1 MILEINFGD
10 FALSEY
16 FMQQLAQR
24 TTDERLAH
32 LVEHSE
38 GISRTEVAAALG
50 LASPTVT
57 SAVRR
62 LLDDGAVVERPL
74 REHRAVAGRRPNL
87 LYPVG
92 PRRALGLIVWRRET
106 FELVIAGYGG
116 QVLAR
121 NQISAPSIAHAED
134 DAMIFADAIEG
145 LGAASHALRPRTEL
159 TTVVVSVPAPFQ
171 QGVGSVGQRLP
182 VRRRSTRA
190 IPPEQAGGPTF
201 YAGLAGDPAAPLS
214 KRFGVA
220 VYLENNANL
229 AALGEFSAGA
239 GRGHPDQLF
248 VLLNGQSIGS
258 GVIANGRLV
267 RGATGYAG
275 ELAHVQVDE
284 DGPLCACGGR
294 GCLGTHLGAGLLAS
308 VQSAYAQPVT
318 FPDLLAMAARGDAG
332 PARILADLGRVVGR
346 PIADVCSVLNPGV
359 VVVDGR
365 LGAAADFVVDG
376 IREQI
381 ERFTPPAIGSSMS
394 VVAGQLDADASV
406 HGAIHLARAGR

>member
-1 MILEINFGD
+1 MTQMD
-10 FALSEY
+10 
-16 FMQQLAQR
+16 QR

-32 LVEHSE
+32 LVEHCE
-38 GISRTEVAAALG
+38 GISRSEVAATLG
-50 LASPTVT
+50 LPPPTVT

-62 LLDDGAVVERPL
+62 LLIDGLVEERPL
-74 REHRAVAGRRPNL
+74 EEHRGVAGRRPNL
-87 LYPVG
+87 LYPTG
-92 PRRALGLIVWRRET
+92 RRRALGLIVWRRDA
-106 FELVIAGYGG
+106 FELVLAGYGG
-116 QVLAR
+116 EVLSRSELPA
-121 NQISAPSIAHAED
+121 STPPPGGD
-134 DAMIFADAIEG
+134 DAMIFAAAIER
-145 LGAASHALRPRTEL
+145 LLASTNALRPRTDL
-159 TTVVVSVPAPFQ
+159 TAVVVSVPAPFQ

-182 VRRRSTRA
+182 VRRRSTRS
-190 IPPEQAGGPTF
+190 IPPEQAGGPSF
-201 YAGLAGDPAAPLS
+201 YAGLAEDPAAPLS
-214 KRFGVA
+214 ERFELA

-294 GCLGTHLGAGLLAS
+294 GCLSARLGAGLLAS

-318 FPDLLAMAARGDAG
+318 FTDLLAMAARGDAG
-332 PARILADLGRVVGR
+332 PARILTDLGRVVGR

-359 VVVDGR
+359 IVVDGR
-365 LGAAADFVVDG
+365 LGAAAAFVVDG

-394 VVAGQLDADASV
+394 VVAGELDAEASV
-406 HGAIHLARAGR
+406 HGAIHLARTGR